1 MKIREVMTPNP
12 ACCTPDTSL
21 REVAEMFVEYDCGA
35 VPVVDNKES
44 MRTLGIVTDRDIA
57 CRAIAKGANALE
69 LAARDCMSSP
79 GVTVRAEESLDAAI
93 TAMEENRVRR
103 LIVVDEL
110 GRCCGIVSQADIALK
125 APKSKTAEVV
135 REVSEPT
142 LGPSAVGERPFAET
156 THSH

>member
-69 LAARDCMSSP
+69 LTARDCMSSP
-79 GVTVRAEESLDAAI
+79 GVTVRTEESLDAAI

-125 APKSKTAEVV
+125 APKRKTAEVV
-135 REVSEPT
+135 RELSEPT

-156 THSH
+156 AHSH